1 MPLYAEKRRFAQVKV
16 PVLILGERGTGKS
29 TLASCNHPGATLQ
42 RINQGTRQTKTAKTR
57 IPCPPDKHT
66 YQAYTGAILFTT
78 PLTEVAIIGHPVK
91 IACGIGDRRQVW
103 AYCVESG
110 RSAGAT
116 ETDA

>member
-57 IPCPPDKHT
+57 IPCPRDKHT
-66 YQAYTGAILFTT
+66 YPTYRAPNPLTT
-78 PLTEVAIIGHPVK
+78 PL
-91 IACGIGDRRQVW
+91 
-103 AYCVESG
+103 
-110 RSAGAT
+110 
-116 ETDA
+116 